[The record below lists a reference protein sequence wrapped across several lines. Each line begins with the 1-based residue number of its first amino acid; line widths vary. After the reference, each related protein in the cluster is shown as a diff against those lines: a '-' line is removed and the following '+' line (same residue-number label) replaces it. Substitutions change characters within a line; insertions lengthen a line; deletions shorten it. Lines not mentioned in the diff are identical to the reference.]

1 MGHFDFSL
9 FLVNLGIMT
18 LEPVVA
24 EDQALLP
31 ESGDSQEHPLG
42 VSLVPENY
50 IHNLGNPSCLVGR
63 AVDVEDWDVAQ

>member
-1 MGHFDFSL
+1 MGHFNFSL
-9 FLVNLGIMT
+9 FPVNLGVMIF
-18 LEPVVA
+18 EPVVA

-50 IHNLGNPSCLVGR
+50 IHNLGNLSCLIRGT
-63 AVDVEDWDVAQ
+63 VDIEDQDIA